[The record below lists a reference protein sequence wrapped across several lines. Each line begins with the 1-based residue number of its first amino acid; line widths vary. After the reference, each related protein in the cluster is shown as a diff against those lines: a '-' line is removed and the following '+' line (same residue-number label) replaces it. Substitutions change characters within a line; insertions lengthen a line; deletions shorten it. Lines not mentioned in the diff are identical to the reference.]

1 VFKKER
7 GFLPYSYD
15 ISSKWSMHAHV
26 AKIDTRVMIAA
37 YAGLSTQHMYTL
49 MSRAIMLAIAAGMMK
64 NVRKSTTA
72 FQVNENIF
80 FI

>member
-1 VFKKER
+1 
-7 GFLPYSYD
+7 
-15 ISSKWSMHAHV
+15 
-26 AKIDTRVMIAA
+26 MIAA
-37 YAGLSTQHMYTL
+37 YAGLSTQLMYTVK
-49 MSRAIMLAIAAGMMK
+49 SRVAMLAITAGMMK